1 MWTNLIIEMKERN
14 QTTKYEIEELM
25 KMLNAVPTINNN
37 RLIQQALPRIQ
48 PSAIETQQIEEAE
61 QTEESEE
68 AEYTEENSPS
78 PPITRSHQNH

>member
-1 MWTNLIIEMKERN
+1 MNYFIDAISLPD
-14 QTTKYEIEELM
+14 
-25 KMLNAVPTINNN
+25 NANNN
-37 RLIQQALPRIQ
+37 RLIQQALSTR
-48 PSAIETQQIEEAE
+48 SAAIETQIIEEAE